1 MDKIVFNGK
10 VFKIREKGFY
20 QYVDAQNAVVI
31 LALDG
36 EGNVFTTKEYRVG
49 SNGIN
54 IGVPAG
60 RIEKGETPE
69 QAAVREFEEEVGYLA
84 NKAEVV
90 KSIYPSAG
98 ISNELLHL
106 VILEDLVETERNLGD
121 NEEITVNKMTID
133 DFLKYDFV
141 SASTTILQYILR
153 DRLNK

>member
-10 VFKIREKGFY
+10 VFNIRQKGFY

-60 RIEKGETPE
+60 YYYR
-69 QAAVREFEEEVGYLA
+69 
-84 NKAEVV
+84 
-90 KSIYPSAG
+90 AG
-98 ISNELLHL
+98 
-106 VILEDLVETERNLGD
+106 
-121 NEEITVNKMTID
+121 
-133 DFLKYDFV
+133 
-141 SASTTILQYILR
+141 ASGRRTR
-153 DRLNK
+153 